1 MCKMKK
7 VMVFF
12 LLLLV
17 ASMGFA
23 EEKSLKVTLE
33 IEAIPVGLAFTEDAY
48 TKPGEALTQMPDVD
62 FGEGITEIP
71 DSDTPSKSFWASAK
85 TNSANPLKIQVCGTA
100 LTRDAGNS
108 SYETIPLALSISKG
122 DGADNSS
129 KQTTE
134 SPVTLDVVYNSS
146 MSWSTADLGVIL
158 VEGATSNSDS
168 TGAAGTGTRALTW
181 NLTITP
187 TLAADQPQPTA
198 GTYVGCLWLVVDSGG
213 TGA

>member
-1 MCKMKK
+1 MGKK
-7 VMVFF
+7 DIRF
-12 LLLLV
+12 LLMCIKYAKDKEAFSRLRELTGTAVVSEDTCGTIAEYLGEPELLKK
-17 ASMGFA
+17 GTGA
-23 EEKSLKVTLE
+23 EGGRDMC
-33 IEAIPVGLAFTEDAY
+33 EAIRALVEDGRNEGLKQGLKQGLEQGIEL
-48 TKPGEALTQMPDVD
+48 TKQVFRLAGEQIAV
-62 FGEGITEIP
+62 ENI
-71 DSDTPSKSFWASAK
+71 AK
-85 TNSANPLKIQVCGTA
+85 
-100 LTRDAGNS
+100 
-108 SYETIPLALSISKG
+108 ALSISKG